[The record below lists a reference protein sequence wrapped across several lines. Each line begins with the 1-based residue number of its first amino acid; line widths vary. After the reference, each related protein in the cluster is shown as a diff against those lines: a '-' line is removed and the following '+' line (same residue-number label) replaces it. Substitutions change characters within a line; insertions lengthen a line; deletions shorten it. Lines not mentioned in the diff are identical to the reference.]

1 MNILNKALNKNIFAK
16 NYFFISTKMLS
27 PVKLTCS
34 KYDTIDEEHRIV
46 HLKIFNNRDI
56 EIMYNHRRNTFN
68 ANHLLKQFNVNEERI
83 KQWKRNIDTIKLI
96 DEISQYLHGTPHF
109 SYKGACIWKD
119 DGNIIPSLLSNR
131 GNILKSS
138 LEENEDNICY
148 FISSGNSNPLKGTW
162 YTYEMFPEILRLI
175 SIEFRILANHYES
188 LLLPLLTDKDET
200 FENHV
205 NWLNKQSLIKDEV
218 INKLKYIPEPFI
230 KGNETEKY
238 IMDLLGEVFTNV
250 KHVGTKKHSCDI
262 YLKDDNIYVEV
273 KCRKDKVAK
282 DYEKFRRDLIERN
295 ATLGLYVNILYDEP
309 TRIEFN
315 PLCFYINVNDFS
327 KDMLLM
333 IKRTAENVNRI
344 HDSSLDANK
353 YLETMI
359 VNKNI
364 TEKAMERLEV
374 SLENIINMTCAR
386 LKNKYKFGELIQY
399 KDKTDTEEN
408 STADKLAKLNEK
420 YSNDTIVATK
430 SYFMINIKKLMEG
443 THTTPFIKNYIKFM
457 KNNDVVPLSEPEFR
471 DFVNAY
477 CRKNKRLHMTING
490 KDSSVEGFILLINP
504 NFEIDEKYKYAIDDN
519 NGIDEEDEAN
529 KNIPSEEE
537 ILNEY
542 VNFPDVK
549 EKLTIGYNT
558 DSFKNSL
565 DYYTNNK
572 YKIKISNYKM
582 HLLNHCIQAYSG
594 GKKTKFILKDTEL
607 ANEILDDACEFINTI
622 DIRELKNKNSILK
635 KYDEWT
641 KNKPKLTK
649 DVLFKLVDEN

>member
-1 MNILNKALNKNIFAK
+1 M
-16 NYFFISTKMLS
+16 
-27 PVKLTCS
+27 
-34 KYDTIDEEHRIV
+34 D
-46 HLKIFNNRDI
+46 
-56 EIMYNHRRNTFN
+56 
-68 ANHLLKQFNVNEERI
+68 LLKQVFSNVI
-83 KQWKRNIDTIKLI
+83 
-96 DEISQYLHGTPHF
+96 
-109 SYKGACIWKD
+109 
-119 DGNIIPSLLSNR
+119 
-131 GNILKSS
+131 
-138 LEENEDNICY
+138 
-148 FISSGNSNPLKGTW
+148 
-162 YTYEMFPEILRLI
+162 
-175 SIEFRILANHYES
+175 
-188 LLLPLLTDKDET
+188 
-200 FENHV
+200 
-205 NWLNKQSLIKDEV
+205 
-218 INKLKYIPEPFI
+218 
-230 KGNETEKY
+230 
-238 IMDLLGEVFTNV
+238 
-250 KHVGTKKHSCDI
+250 HVGSKKHRCDI
-262 YLKDDNIYVEV
+262 LLKDDNIYVEV

-295 ATLGLYVNILYDEP
+295 ATLGMYVNILYDEP

-359 VNKNI
+359 VNKSI

-399 KDKTDTEEN
+399 KDKTDIEEN

-430 SYFMINIKKLMEG
+430 TYFMKNIKKLMEG

-477 CRKNKRLHMTING
+477 CRKNKRLRMTING

-504 NFEIDEKYKYAIDDN
+504 NFEIDEKYKYE
-519 NGIDEEDEAN
+519 IDEEDETN
-529 KNIPSEEE
+529 KNIPCEEE
-537 ILNEY
+537 ILNDY

-549 EKLTIGYNT
+549 EKLTVGYNT

-582 HLLNHCIQAYSG
+582 YLLNHCIQAYSG

-607 ANEILDDACEFINTI
+607 ANEIIDDACEFINTI

-649 DVLFKLVDEN
+649 DVLFKLVDES